1 MLGNSSAS
9 CAYRSLDDM
18 PAQWEVR
25 DDLPHAIR
33 RRRKQEAKFNI
44 LLQHE
49 KRAPGR
55 STSRYGA

>member
-1 MLGNSSAS
+1 MPA
-9 CAYRSLDDM
+9 AYRSLDDT